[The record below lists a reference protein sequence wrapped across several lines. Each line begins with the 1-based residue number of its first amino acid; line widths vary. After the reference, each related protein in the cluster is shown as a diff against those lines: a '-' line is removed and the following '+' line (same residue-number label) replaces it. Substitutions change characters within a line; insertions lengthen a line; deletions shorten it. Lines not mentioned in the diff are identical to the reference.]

1 MIKFK
6 KVLAL
11 ILFSVF
17 ILVGSVGCSNDEVV
31 PAPTSSQ
38 LKGLEVNII
47 DVRQGDS
54 ILIKTSNNKTILID
68 TGSREE
74 KDKLYK
80 FLNSKNIKNIDMLLG
95 THPHED
101 HIGNMVSVIK
111 DFNIGEVYMPKVTH
125 TTKTFKNTI
134 NALKEKGLTVKT
146 PKLSEKLK
154 FDDTDIEFF
163 APNSSSY
170 KDLNNYSIVMKLTHG
185 KNSFLLT
192 GDAEKESENEMIL
205 KGYNLQADVLK
216 LGHHGSSTSNTKKF
230 ISAVNPKYSV
240 ASCGK
245 NNEYNHPHKETIDL
259 LKGMNIPLI
268 RTYEKGTITF
278 TSNENGIKLITEK

>member
-1 MIKFK
+1 MIKLK
-6 KVLAL
+6 KILAL
-11 ILFSVF
+11 ILFS
-17 ILVGSVGCSNDEVV
+17 ILFLVGCSNDKAE
-31 PAPTSSQ
+31 PTPTSSHI
-38 LKGLEVNII
+38 KGLEVNII
-47 DVRQGDS
+47 DVGQGDS
-54 ILIKTSNNKTILID
+54 ILIKTSNDKTILID

-80 FLNSKNIKNIDMLLG
+80 FLNSKNIKNIDMLVG

-101 HIGNMVSVIK
+101 HIGNMASVIK

-134 NALKEKGLTVKT
+134 NALKEKGLTIKT

-163 APNSSSY
+163 APNSASY

-192 GDAEKESENEMIL
+192 GDAEKESENEMIS
-205 KGYNLQADVLK
+205 KGYNLKADALK
-216 LGHHGSSTSNTKKF
+216 LAHHGSSTSNTKKF
-230 ISAVNPKYSV
+230 VSAVNPKYSV

-245 NNEYNHPHKETIDL
+245 NNEYNHPHKETIEL
-259 LKGMNIPLI
+259 LKSMNVPLI
-268 RTYEKGTITF
+268 RTYEKGTVTF
-278 TSNENGIKLITEK
+278 TSDGKEIKLITEK